1 MKNKFHSLNK
11 LDAQVQKLRFLQRQ
25 IESGLISGP
34 DAITHLEQI
43 ARTLESLHERLDLE
57 PNE

>member
-11 LDAQVQKLRFLQRQ
+11 LDAQVQKLRFIQRL
-25 IESGLISGP
+25 IEVGRISGP
-34 DAITHLEQI
+34 DAITSLEQI
-43 ARTLESLHERLDLE
+43 ARELESLHERLDLE

>member
-1 MKNKFHSLNK
+1 MKNKYHTLNK
-11 LDAQVQKLRFLQRQ
+11 LDAQVHKIRFLQRQ
-25 IESGLISGP
+25 IEAGLINGP
-34 DAITHLEQI
+34 DAIANLEQI

>member
-1 MKNKFHSLNK
+1 MKNKYHSLNK
-11 LDAQVQKLRFLQRQ
+11 LDAQVHKLRFLQRQ

-34 DAITHLEQI
+34 AAIAHLELI
-43 ARTLESLHERLDLE
+43 ARALESLHERLDLE

>member
-1 MKNKFHSLNK
+1 MKNKYHSLNV

-25 IESGLISGP
+25 IEVGRINGP
-34 DAITHLEQI
+34 NAIAQLEQI
-43 ARTLESLHERLDLE
+43 ARTLELLHERLDLE

>member
-1 MKNKFHSLNK
+1 MKNKYHTLNK
-11 LDAQVQKLRFLQRQ
+11 LDAQVQKLRFIQRQ
-25 IESGLISGP
+25 IEAGLINGP
-34 DAITHLEQI
+34 DAVAHLEQI

>member
-1 MKNKFHSLNK
+1 MRNKFHSLNK

-25 IESGLISGP
+25 IESSRLSAK
-34 DAITHLEQI
+34 DAIQIIEQI
-43 ARTLESLHERLDLE
+43 ARELESLHERLDLE